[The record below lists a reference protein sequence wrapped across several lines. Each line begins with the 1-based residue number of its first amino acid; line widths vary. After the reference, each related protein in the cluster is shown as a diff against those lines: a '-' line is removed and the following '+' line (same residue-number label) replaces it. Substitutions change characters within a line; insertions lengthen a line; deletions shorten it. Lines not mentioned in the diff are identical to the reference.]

1 MYFDFQTGETSSC
14 RGDSGAPLVKE
25 FLTASGLT
33 FKYLIGILHGSR
45 ANCNQ
50 VTSRYPGVYANLG
63 SEEIFDFVQKWKSI
77 ESIFSEERTNDEFV
91 ELLKL
96 MTHVD
101 PVNQNGI
108 KLSDF
113 LTKSRYDSIIKVL
126 CGKYRFNRFQQRHSN
141 LHCSEGN

>member
-1 MYFDFQTGETSSC
+1 MRISCKGDFS
-14 RGDSGAPLVKE
+14 AALFKE
-25 FLTASGLT
+25 FLAAAGFT
-33 FKYLIGILHGSR
+33 FQSNKF
-45 ANCNQ
+45 
-50 VTSRYPGVYANLG
+50 TSHYPGVYANVAI
-63 SEEIFDFVQKWKSI
+63 EAIFALLQKWKSI

>member
-1 MYFDFQTGETSSC
+1 M
-14 RGDSGAPLVKE
+14 VKE
-25 FLTASGLT
+25 FSTESGLT
-33 FKYLIGILHGSR
+33 FKYLIGILHG
-45 ANCNQ
+45 
-50 VTSRYPGVYANLG
+50 VYANLG
-63 SEEIFDFVQKWKSI
+63 SEEIFAFVQKWKSI
-77 ESIFSEERTNDEFV
+77 ESIFSEEITNDEFV

-141 LHCSEGN
+141 LHCSEGTVII